1 VVKELPG
8 DSTLSMEVLV
18 EIRGNTET
26 IIGLL
31 LEEEDDGQE
40 EEADG

>member
-1 VVKELPG
+1 VVEELPG
-8 DSTLSMEVLV
+8 DSTLSMEVLFD
-18 EIRGNTET
+18 IRGNTET